1 MAARSGAD
9 IRGVDP
15 AADLGLAAA
24 LLELQ
29 RAGYAVEAELIGD
42 DRIPSLHE
50 DVDALRGAGLYW
62 LATFDGAE
70 PVAAVGWTESHG
82 IVDIDRLVV
91 APRAHRRGLGSALV
105 RAVVQDRNGRPVLVS
120 TGRDNAP
127 ARRLYEGLGFA
138 HAGDREVVA
147 GLWVSDYR
155 LG

>member
-1 MAARSGAD
+1 MAARSGSD
-9 IRGVDP
+9 TRGVNP

-29 RAGYAVEAELIGD
+29 RAGYAVEADLIGD

-62 LATFDGAE
+62 LATFDGAD

-91 APRAHRRGLGSALV
+91 APRAHRRGLGSAWCV
-105 RAVVQDRNGRPVLVS
+105 RWCRIEMAVRCWSRPAGTMRRS
-120 TGRDNAP
+120 TFCRT
-127 ARRLYEGLGFA
+127 
-138 HAGDREVVA
+138 V
-147 GLWVSDYR
+147 
-155 LG
+155 